1 MTTRPA
7 RSNEQPATRTATC
20 RQSGCAEPAVTRE
33 GFCEACKGAYGHAR
47 TAREAELAHT
57 ASQLARA
64 NPEWVAMFADARTG
78 EYERMLEH
86 AAAHQLQY
94 GGLPQD
100 AMSLLAL
107 HDYLADSMDRV
118 RRGHG

>member
-1 MTTRPA
+1 VF
-7 RSNEQPATRTATC
+7 S
-20 RQSGCAEPAVTRE
+20 
-33 GFCEACKGAYGHAR
+33 
-47 TAREAELAHT
+47 
-57 ASQLARA
+57 
-64 NPEWVAMFADARTG
+64 DARGG

-94 GGLPQD
+94 GALQRD

-118 RRGHG
+118 RREHG